1 MYPMDQYGNPYP
13 PFPPTDAMGRPIGMG
28 YPGTPGQPNGP
39 QTGAQRP
46 QRGGFICIPVTS
58 REEAVAT
65 RVEAFGPAV
74 IMPDLGHGMIYY
86 KRFNEKTAL
95 ADFGEFRYVPPQQDA
110 QAQAAAPQVDYAGI
124 VSGFTGRL
132 DGITQQL
139 NQVLQRLEAPEP
151 EKPDGKGAAKK

>member
-13 PFPPTDAMGRPIGMG
+13 YQPVQDALGRPGG
-28 YPGTPGQPNGP
+28 SGW
-39 QTGAQRP
+39 TGAPPAANGTQTAPRG
-46 QRGGFICIPVTS
+46 QRGGFICCPVTS